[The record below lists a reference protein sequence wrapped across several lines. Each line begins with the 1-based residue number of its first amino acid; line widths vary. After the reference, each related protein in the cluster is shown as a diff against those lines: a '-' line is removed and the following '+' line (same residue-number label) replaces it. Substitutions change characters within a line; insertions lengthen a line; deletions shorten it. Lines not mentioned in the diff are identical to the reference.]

1 MNLQIIILVVCLGG
15 GLIGM
20 GGFIV
25 NHQID
30 ARVVAEQTAV
40 ASKISAETANAR
52 VAQLERDLVKE
63 RERQEK
69 LQTELQAARDVE
81 ASSTEVV
88 QDRERLK
95 NLTAAK
101 PKWLEKLARKKTTQ
115 VWDEIA
121 SESKQ

>member
-1 MNLQIIILVVCLGG
+1 MNIQIIILVVALGG
-15 GLIGM
+15 GLIGA
-20 GGFIV
+20 GAWIV
-25 NHQID
+25 NGQID
-30 ARVVAEQTAV
+30 ARVVAEQNAV

-52 VAQLERDLVKE
+52 VAQIERELVEE

-81 ASSTEVV
+81 ANSTEVL

-95 NLTAAK
+95 RLTDAK
-101 PKWLEKLARKKTTQ
+101 PKLLERLARKATTK

-121 SESKQ
+121 SESAQ

>member
-1 MNLQIIILVVCLGG
+1 MNIQIIILVVVLGG

-30 ARVVAEQTAV
+30 ARVVAEQNAV

-52 VAQLERDLVKE
+52 VATLERDLVKE

-81 ASSTEVV
+81 ASSTEVL

-95 NLTAAK
+95 TLTAGK
-101 PKWLEKLARKKTTQ
+101 PEWLQKLARKKTTQ